1 MAKYITAVRI
11 RKDRA
16 EALKEK
22 AMELTVKKKEYV
34 IEADLINYLIDEYV
48 ERMNIDENGIFVE
61 EEKE

>member
-1 MAKYITAVRI
+1 MAKLITGVRI

-22 AMELTVKKKEYV
+22 AMELTVKRKDYI
-34 IEADLINYLIDEYV
+34 IEADLVNFLIDEFV
-48 ERMNIDENGIFVE
+48 NRLDVDEHGLLVK